1 MDILDIS
8 EIRRFQLIKYFSK
21 IIWGKEYADKLD
33 QKILNNKILWFG
45 FMVLFVWNS
54 LLGISYMDV
63 KKNNKVVVDFP
74 PVQYG
79 TGIQEIG
86 NDFANDEFFASWG
99 MFLINSIASFDR
111 ENIQSR
117 IDFVAN
123 KMTADNYLEK
133 KEIIDKYIEDIKA
146 NKIRANFTTDGTS
159 YHVESKRTKN
169 KYDVEVV
176 TVVANGD
183 MTKTIGNFK
192 SERLACQFNIS
203 LFRKGGVTYVEEF
216 GTNCF

>member
-1 MDILDIS
+1 MLANIT
-8 EIRRFQLIKYFSK
+8 K

-45 FMVLFVWNS
+45 FMVLFVWS
-54 LLGISYMDV
+54 SMLQISYMDV

-74 PVQYG
+74 PVAYG
-79 TGIQEIG
+79 SGIQEIG
-86 NDFANDEFFASWG
+86 NEFANDEFFASWG
-99 MFLINSIASFDR
+99 MYLINSISSFDR
-111 ENIQSR
+111 ENIQTK
-117 IDFVAN
+117 IDFVSN

-133 KEIIDKYIEDIKA
+133 KETIDKYIEDIKT
-146 NKIRANFTTDGTS
+146 NKIRANFSTDGTS
-159 YHVESKRTKN
+159 YHVEPKRVIN
-169 KYDVEVV
+169 KYGVEVV

-183 MTKTIGNFK
+183 MNKTIGTFK
-192 SERLACQFNIS
+192 SERLSCQFTMS